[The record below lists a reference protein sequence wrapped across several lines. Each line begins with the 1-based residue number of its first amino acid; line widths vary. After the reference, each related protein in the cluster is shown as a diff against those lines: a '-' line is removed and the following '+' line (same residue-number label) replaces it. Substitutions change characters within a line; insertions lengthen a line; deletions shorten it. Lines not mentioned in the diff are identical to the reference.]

1 MEDVLEDIRF
11 GSPVWLG
18 PLGRLINV
26 ELLLVRDHVVEKV
39 HKTSFAYRLGELWAV
54 WVLKRLTIL
63 ALALELQDLLV
74 VFEK

>member
-18 PLGRLINV
+18 PLWRLINV

-39 HKTSFAYRLGELWAV
+39 HKTSFAYRLEEL
-54 WVLKRLTIL
+54 
-63 ALALELQDLLV
+63 
-74 VFEK
+74 